1 MYKFNNVLLTG
12 ASGLLGS
19 WVAEE
24 LIKNNKE
31 VIGIALDDTKDD
43 LLKYKNI
50 FKDLNLMYIDIAREL
65 IIADRWSDLNNCCI
79 DNALSYRQLLETLN
93 QTLGKYS
100 FPQTKFVK
108 DNKLILSILIANG
121 NTSTKPVELL
131 LHFIISEDEN

>member
-50 FKDLNLMYIDIAREL
+50 FKDLNLMYIDIARE
-65 IIADRWSDLNNCCI
+65 DQI
-79 DNALSYRQLLETLN
+79 DN
-93 QTLGKYS
+93 
-100 FPQTKFVK
+100 
-108 DNKLILSILIANG
+108 
-121 NTSTKPVELL
+121 
-131 LHFIISEDEN
+131 